1 MLIKE
6 IGLRNIK
13 SFGNFRQTITL
24 NLDKGELILLA
35 GRNGAGKSSILES
48 IDFTFFKKV
57 KGKSKKSLPLTNI
70 PNRINKELVTDI
82 TFVSENNEY
91 RIERTLNPTSV
102 RLSENGNPPDDK
114 AGASIIEGKIQKIIG
129 LDYETFKSFIS
140 MSINDFKNF
149 ISLSNEEK
157 KLLLDKLF
165 NLEYI
170 NLLNAV
176 LKNIVSETKKETD
189 LYDKE
194 ISTMSDSIDK
204 IRLAIEKS
212 KENEKTDLDNE
223 LKTLEESFLTKKAL
237 YTELKEKL
245 QKIKDKQKEIND
257 DLDKEKTN
265 LININNDIKNIENKL
280 KLYENNKCGECE
292 ADLKSHDHEERKN
305 NLINQKAKLV
315 ELKTIIID
323 NGKTVKERKD
333 KIENILTK
341 NSEMFSS
348 LTYELNGLKDRKAK
362 ILGEKDGI
370 AQANSKVKEFENT
383 IKELSENLEDRKQKK
398 VENTE
403 RISYQKILSDVL
415 GESGIKT
422 VIINNIIEPINVF
435 ISENIQNLNLPLTV
449 EIDEN
454 FDATISHLGDEI
466 DPESLS
472 TGETR
477 KVNLAI
483 MIAYL
488 KLIRTKISINVLFL
502 DEVFSSID
510 VESINDV
517 ISLLRVFANE
527 YNINIFL
534 VHHSLLDKEYFD
546 RIIEVKKDIFSSI
559 TEVNYNE
566 IEQI

>member
-13 SFGNFRQTITL
+13 SFGNFRQSIKL
-24 NLDKGELILLA
+24 NLEKGELILLA

-57 KGKSKKSLPLTNI
+57 KGKTKKSLPLANI

-82 TFVSENNEY
+82 AFVSDNNNY
-91 RIERTLNPTSV
+91 FIERTLNPTSV
-102 RLSENGNPPDDK
+102 KLSENGNPPDDK
-114 AGASIIEGKIQKIIG
+114 AGAAVIETKIQKIIE
-129 LDYETFKSFIS
+129 LDYDTFKSFIS

-170 NLLNAV
+170 NILNNV
-176 LKNIVSETKKETD
+176 LKTIVSETKKEND
-189 LYDKE
+189 LLDKE
-194 ISTMSDSIDK
+194 IMTLGDSISK
-204 IRLAIEKS
+204 ITAAIEKS
-212 KENEKTDLDNE
+212 KEKEKENLDVE
-223 LKTLEESFLTKKAL
+223 LKELEAIFVSKKTL

-245 QKIKDKQKEIND
+245 QKIKSKQIEISD
-257 DLDKEKTN
+257 SLDLEKTN
-265 LININNDIKNIENKL
+265 LININNDINNIDTKL
-280 KLYENNKCGECE
+280 KLYDSNKCPECE
-292 ADLKSHDHEERKN
+292 ADLKSHDHEERKT
-305 NLINQKAKLV
+305 NLQEQKNKLLDIKQNIIEVGKATKAK
-315 ELKTIIID
+315 
-323 NGKTVKERKD
+323 KD
-333 KIENILTK
+333 KIDEILTK
-341 NSEMFSS
+341 NSEVFSS
-348 LTYELNGLKDRKAK
+348 LTYELNTMKQRKEK
-362 ILGEKDGI
+362 IESEKDNESN
-370 AQANSKVKEFENT
+370 ANDKVKEFENT
-383 IKELSENLEDRKQKK
+383 IFDLDSKLEKSKQSKID
-398 VENTE
+398 NIE
-403 RISYQKILSDVL
+403 RLSYQKILSEVL
-415 GESGIKT
+415 GESGIKN
-422 VIINNIIEPINVF
+422 VIIKNIIDPINVF
-435 ISENIQNLNLPLTV
+435 IAENIYNLNLPLSV
-449 EIDEN
+449 EINEN

-517 ISLLRVFANE
+517 ISLLRIFANE

-559 TEVNYNE
+559 TEVTT
-566 IEQI
+566 